1 LEEGIMPYFPPESDA
16 DNEYWCPNCRMRY
29 RVPRVR
35 ASCCVLHSPGSCCH
49 YGETK
54 VEPGVGE

>member
-1 LEEGIMPYFPPESDA
+1 MPYFPPESDA